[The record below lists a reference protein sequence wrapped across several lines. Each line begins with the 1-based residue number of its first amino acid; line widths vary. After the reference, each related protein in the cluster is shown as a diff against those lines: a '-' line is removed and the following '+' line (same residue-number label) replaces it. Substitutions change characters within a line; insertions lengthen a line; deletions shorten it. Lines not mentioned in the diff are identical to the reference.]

1 MNGLKSL
8 IGSVLTNSFVQLAL
22 VVLLVG
28 SGVYLYFPL
37 YNGRQL
43 KDRLAQARAER
54 VELEACYPLYL
65 ELARLD
71 VPEQWPELVLP
82 PPEKLTERD
91 IAAVTDRFMP
101 AATNSQVELVAV
113 SPRIRLDEQD
123 HRYLAVDLHATGPY
137 GQLRPSCWSWRGCR
151 RWRGSSGWRSAGKRC
166 RSSSR
171 SRCGWGWNRERP

>member
-137 GQLRPSCWSWRGCR
+137 GQLRAFLLELARMPALKRIERLEVR
-151 RWRGSSGWRSAGKRC
+151 REALQEQFKVAVRLGL
-166 RSSSR
+166 
-171 SRCGWGWNRERP
+171 E